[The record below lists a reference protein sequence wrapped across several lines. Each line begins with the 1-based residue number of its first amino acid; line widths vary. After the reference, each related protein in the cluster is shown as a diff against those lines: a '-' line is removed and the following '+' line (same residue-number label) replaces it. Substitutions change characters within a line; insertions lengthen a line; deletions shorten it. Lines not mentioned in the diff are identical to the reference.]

1 MSHRK
6 GAASEFL
13 WLRHI
18 SVFVGRDRFAWFG
31 AGKLGESRERRA
43 PEMSWIP
50 KISAKARGKAITFVL
65 YPAHPAR
72 TDFQVSF
79 DMYQESPIDVKDLNC
94 KNYGENR

>member
-1 MSHRK
+1 
-6 GAASEFL
+6 
-13 WLRHI
+13 
-18 SVFVGRDRFAWFG
+18 
-31 AGKLGESRERRA
+31 
-43 PEMSWIP
+43 MSWIP